1 MEIRSIE
8 ELETLLTDQEG
19 ITLDVKSED
28 VTLTVDVIGDESY
41 FLEGNTNSLLD
52 IGFYN
57 PNNTSDDFVL
67 DSFNDFDKFEKVE
80 ELYLIA
86 LENYFDNSMED
97 MRADASYY
105 YSNRDY

>member
-19 ITLDVKSED
+19 ITLEVKGED
-28 VTLTVDVIGDESY
+28 VTLTVDVRDDESY
-41 FLEGNTNSLLD
+41 FLEGNTNSLLY

-57 PNNTSDDFVL
+57 PNNTDDDFVL

-80 ELYLIA
+80 NVYLVL
-86 LENYFDNSMED
+86 LENYLED
-97 MRADASYY
+97 
-105 YSNRDY
+105 